1 VIKMNDKGQVG
12 IGTLI
17 VFIAMVLVAAIA
29 AAVLINT
36 AGLLQQRAQ
45 TTGKEATSQTSTGL
59 DVKAI
64 TGPVWTISNVKYVSY
79 INLTVKLRPGSEDLD
94 LGNLTIEYVDKDDHK
109 VLTCNVSGSGAPV
122 TSMTTTNYT
131 ASRFAVSW
139 VNDDDTSLKTNG
151 NSNPVMNSRED
162 VAKIHLNVS
171 AICGDNGLGESEDAT
186 IRLIPTTGAT
196 TEIAIL
202 IPESLSGK
210 TQVDLS

>member
-1 VIKMNDKGQVG
+1 MDEKGQVG

-59 DVKAI
+59 DVKTAEGHVTTANNI
-64 TGPVWTISNVKYVSY
+64 RYVDL
-79 INLTVKLRPGSEDLD
+79 INLTIKLRAGSEDLD
-94 LGNLTIEYVDKDDHK
+94 LGNLTIHYIDDDTDAI
-109 VLTCNVSGSGAPV
+109 LTCAVDNSGQSTVHDWSNVSWGSEFVV
-122 TSMTTTNYT
+122 T
-131 ASRFAVSW
+131 W
-139 VNDDDTSLKTNG
+139 VNDDDSSLKTNG

-162 VAKIHLNVS
+162 VAKIHLNIAS
-171 AICGDNGLGESEDAT
+171 IKGTSGLKEGKDAI
-186 IRLIPTTGAT
+186 IRIIPETGAR
-196 TEIAIL
+196 TEFAVH

-210 TQVDLS
+210 TRVDLS